1 MVGTVEGVTGTDK
14 AKLAVAVLL
23 VAGGIAGYYVLSTQ
37 PAWLRWLCVVAGL
50 LLAAQPAWLRWL
62 AVVAGLL
69 LAALV
74 VAVSAY
80 GRGLKQ
86 FVLDARVELRKIVWP
101 TRQET
106 GQVTLAVFIFVI
118 VAGLFFWLVDLGL
131 AWATKALSGQ
141 GG

>member
-1 MVGTVEGVTGTDK
+1 MTEEIKVEGATGADT
-14 AKLAVAVLL
+14 AKLVVAVLL

-50 LLAAQPAWLRWL
+50 LLAA
-62 AVVAGLL
+62 V
-69 LAALV
+69 V

-80 GRGLKQ
+80 GTSLKQ
-86 FVLDARVELRKIVWP
+86 FFIDARAELRRVVWP

-118 VAGLFFWLVDLGL
+118 VAGVFFWLVDLGL
-131 AWATKALSGQ
+131 AWATRALSGQ

>member
-1 MVGTVEGVTGTDK
+1 MTEEIKVEGVTGTDK

-50 LLAAQPAWLRWL
+50 LLAA
-62 AVVAGLL
+62 V
-69 LAALV
+69 V

-80 GRGLKQ
+80 GTSLKQ
-86 FVLDARVELRKIVWP
+86 FFIDARAELRRVVWP

-118 VAGLFFWLVDLGL
+118 VAGVFFWLVDLGL
-131 AWATKALSGQ
+131 AWATRALSGQ

>member
-1 MVGTVEGVTGTDK
+1 MTEEIKVQDATGADK
-14 AKLAVAVLL
+14 AKAVVAVLL
-23 VAGGIAGYYVLSTQ
+23 VLGGIVGYY
-37 PAWLRWLCVVAGL
+37 
-50 LLAAQPAWLRWL
+50 LLAAQPAWMRWL
-62 AVVAGLL
+62 SVVAGLL

-118 VAGLFFWLVDLGL
+118 VAGIFFWLVDLGL

>member
-1 MVGTVEGVTGTDK
+1 MTEEIKVQDATGADK
-14 AKLAVAVLL
+14 VKAVVAVLL
-23 VAGGIAGYYVLSTQ
+23 VLGGITGYY
-37 PAWLRWLCVVAGL
+37 
-50 LLAAQPAWLRWL
+50 LLAAQPSWVRWL
-62 AVVAGLL
+62 SVVAGLA

-74 VAVSAY
+74 VALSAY

-118 VAGLFFWLVDLGL
+118 VAGVFFWLVDLGL

>member
-1 MVGTVEGVTGTDK
+1 MTEEIKVEGATGADT
-14 AKLAVAVLL
+14 AKLVVAVLL

-37 PAWLRWLCVVAGL
+37 PAWLRWLSVVAGL
-50 LLAAQPAWLRWL
+50 LLAA
-62 AVVAGLL
+62 V
-69 LAALV
+69 V

-80 GRGLKQ
+80 GTSLKQ
-86 FVLDARVELRKIVWP
+86 FFIDARAELRRVVWP

-118 VAGLFFWLVDLGL
+118 VAGVFFWLVDLGL
-131 AWATKALSGQ
+131 AWATRALSGQ